1 MTCECATLAKTKLR
15 HCVHRSKY
23 NPRSYKRNPNV
34 TNTRHSMLL
43 RIFRFLVLSMLLL
56 ACYGC
61 GGVAG
66 SVGNGSGGGS
76 AIVPQVQH
84 VAVLVLENTNYS
96 DVIGSANMPY
106 LNGLLTQGALA
117 AQYYANS
124 HPSIP
129 NYFMMTTG
137 QPITNNDSFSDVVS
151 TDNVVRELI
160 ASGKSWKIYAESI
173 PAQGYLGGDQ
183 FPYLRE
189 HNPFS
194 YFSDVQQ
201 SAAQTANIAPFT
213 QLPADL
219 SSGIL
224 PNYSFI
230 VPNAI
235 DDAHSCP
242 DGQEDCPQGQRLQI
256 ADQWLKTNLAPLLAN
271 AAFQQSGLLIITFD
285 ESADDFTN
293 GGGRVATILLGTH
306 VRPGYV
312 GNTTNYDHGSLLSL
326 TMKALGV
333 PTIPNGADAAPQ
345 MTEFF
350 Q

>member
-1 MTCECATLAKTKLR
+1 
-15 HCVHRSKY
+15 
-23 NPRSYKRNPNV
+23 
-34 TNTRHSMLL
+34 MLL
-43 RIFRFLVLSMLLL
+43 RALRFLIVPALSLVFF
-56 ACYGC
+56 GC
-61 GGVAG
+61 GGVTG
-66 SVGNGSGGGS
+66 NVGNASSAGS
-76 AIVPQVQH
+76 AIMPQVQH
-84 VAVLVLENTNYS
+84 VAVVVLENTNYS

-117 AQYYANS
+117 AQYFANA

-129 NYFMMTTG
+129 NYFIMTTG
-137 QPITNNDSFSDVVS
+137 QPITNDDTFSGIVT
-151 TDNVVRELI
+151 TDNVVRELN
-160 ASGKSWKIYAESI
+160 ASSKSWKMYAESI

-183 FPYLRE
+183 FPYLRD

-194 YFSDVQQ
+194 FFSDVQQ
-201 SAAQTANIAPFT
+201 SAAQAANIAPFT
-213 QLPADL
+213 QLAADL
-219 SSGIL
+219 SSGSL

-230 VPNAI
+230 LPNAI
-235 DDAHSCP
+235 DDAHSCA
-242 DGQEDCPQGQRLQI
+242 DGQTDCPQGQRLQT
-256 ADQWLKTNLAPLLAN
+256 ADQWLKANIAPLLAN

-285 ESADDFTN
+285 ESADDMTN

-312 GNTTNYDHGSLLSL
+312 GNTTTYDHRSLLSL

-333 PTIPNGADAAPQ
+333 PNTPNGADAAPQ

>member
-1 MTCECATLAKTKLR
+1 
-15 HCVHRSKY
+15 
-23 NPRSYKRNPNV
+23 
-34 TNTRHSMLL
+34 MLL
-43 RIFRFLVLSMLLL
+43 RVLRSLFVAMLPLVF
-56 ACYGC
+56 YGC

-66 SVGNGSGGGS
+66 NVGNGSGGDS
-76 AIVPQVQH
+76 ATVPQVQH

-96 DVIGSANMPY
+96 DVVGSANMPY

-137 QPITNNDSFSDVVS
+137 QAVTNNDSFNDVVS
-151 TDNVVRELI
+151 TDNVVRELN
-160 ASGKSWKIYAESI
+160 ASAKSWKMYAESI
-173 PAQGYLGGDQ
+173 PGQGYLGGDQ
-183 FPYLRE
+183 FPYLRD

-194 YFSDVQQ
+194 FFSDVQQ
-201 SAAQTANIAPFT
+201 SAAQTANIVPFT
-213 QLPADL
+213 QLAADL
-219 SSGIL
+219 SSGSL

-235 DDAHSCP
+235 DDAHSCA
-242 DGQEDCPQGQRLQI
+242 DGQEDCPQGQRLQT
-256 ADQWLKTNLAPLLAN
+256 ADQWLRANIAPLLAN
-271 AAFQQSGLLIITFD
+271 AAFQQSGLLIIVFD

-293 GGGRVATILLGTH
+293 GGGRVVAILLGTH

-312 GNTTNYDHGSLLSL
+312 GNATKYDHRSLLSL

-333 PTIPNGADAAPQ
+333 PNIPNGADAAPQ

-350 Q
+350 H

>member
-1 MTCECATLAKTKLR
+1 
-15 HCVHRSKY
+15 
-23 NPRSYKRNPNV
+23 
-34 TNTRHSMLL
+34 MLL
-43 RIFRFLVLSMLLL
+43 RILFSVFVSALLL
-56 ACYGC
+56 VFEAC
-61 GGVAG
+61 GGVT
-66 SVGNGSGGGS
+66 GS
-76 AIVPQVQH
+76 AASNSASVSAQVPQVQH
-84 VAVLVLENTNYS
+84 VVVLVLENTNYS

-117 AQYYANS
+117 AQYFANT

-129 NYFMMTTG
+129 NYFIMTTG
-137 QPITNNDSFSDVVS
+137 QPITSDDTFSGVVS
-151 TDNVVRELI
+151 NDNVVRELS
-160 ASGKSWKIYAESI
+160 ASGKSWKMYAESI

-183 FPYLRE
+183 FPYLRD

-194 YFSDVQQ
+194 FFSDVQQ
-201 SAAQTANIAPFT
+201 SAAQTANITPFT
-213 QLPADL
+213 QLAADL
-219 SSGIL
+219 SSGSL

-230 VPNAI
+230 LPNAI

-242 DGQEDCPQGQRLQI
+242 DGQTDCPQGQRLQT
-256 ADQWLKTNLAPLLAN
+256 ADQWLKTNIAPLLAN

-285 ESADDFTN
+285 ESADDMTN

-312 GNTTNYDHGSLLSL
+312 GNTTNYDHRSLLSL

-333 PTIPNGADAAPQ
+333 SNSPNGADAAPQ

>member
-1 MTCECATLAKTKLR
+1 
-15 HCVHRSKY
+15 
-23 NPRSYKRNPNV
+23 
-34 TNTRHSMLL
+34 MLL
-43 RIFRFLVLSMLLL
+43 RVLRFLFVPTLSL
-56 ACYGC
+56 AFYSC

-66 SVGNGSGGGS
+66 NVGNGSGGGS
-76 AIVPQVQH
+76 ATVPQVQH

-106 LNGLLTQGALA
+106 LNSLLTQGALA

-137 QPITNNDSFSDVVS
+137 QAITNNDSFNDVVS
-151 TDNVVRELI
+151 TDNVVRELQ
-160 ASGKSWKIYAESI
+160 ASGKSWKMYAESI

-183 FPYLRE
+183 FPYLRD

-201 SAAQTANIAPFT
+201 SPGQTANIAPFT
-213 QLPADL
+213 QLGADL
-219 SSGIL
+219 SSGAL

-230 VPNAI
+230 LPNAI
-235 DDAHSCP
+235 NDAHSCP
-242 DGQEDCPQGQRLQI
+242 DGQDDCPQGQRLQT
-256 ADQWLKTNLAPLLAN
+256 ADQWLKTNIAPLLGN

-285 ESADDFTN
+285 ESADDFSN
-293 GGGRVATILLGTH
+293 GGGRVATVLLGTH

-312 GNTTNYDHGSLLSL
+312 GNTTNYDHRSLLSL
-326 TMKALGV
+326 MMKALGV
-333 PTIPNGADAAPQ
+333 PNIPNGADAAPQ

-350 Q
+350 H

>member
-1 MTCECATLAKTKLR
+1 
-15 HCVHRSKY
+15 
-23 NPRSYKRNPNV
+23 
-34 TNTRHSMLL
+34 MLL
-43 RIFRFLVLSMLLL
+43 RVLRFLIVPALSLVFF
-56 ACYGC
+56 GC
-61 GGVAG
+61 GGVT
-66 SVGNGSGGGS
+66 GS
-76 AIVPQVQH
+76 AGNNSGDGPGTVPQVQH

-117 AQYYANS
+117 AQYFANA

-129 NYFMMTTG
+129 NYFIMTTG
-137 QPITNNDSFSDVVS
+137 QPITNDDTFSGVVT
-151 TDNVVRELI
+151 TDNVVRELN
-160 ASGKSWKIYAESI
+160 ASSKSWKMYAESI

-183 FPYLRE
+183 FPYLRD

-194 YFSDVQQ
+194 FFSDVQQ
-201 SAAQTANIAPFT
+201 SPAQTANITPFT
-213 QLPADL
+213 QLAADL
-219 SSGIL
+219 SSGSL

-230 VPNAI
+230 LPNAI

-242 DGQEDCPQGQRLQI
+242 DGQTDCPQGQRLQA
-256 ADQWLKTNLAPLLAN
+256 ADQWLKTNIAPLLAN

-285 ESADDFTN
+285 ESADDMTN
-293 GGGRVATILLGTH
+293 GGGRVATVLVGTH
-306 VRPGYV
+306 VHPGYV
-312 GNTTNYDHGSLLSL
+312 GNTTTYDHRSLLSL

-333 PTIPNGADAAPQ
+333 PNTPNGADAAPQ